1 MTIEFEPRYRLT
13 WHASPLD
20 EKPEVVLF
28 DLWDEMQDWI
38 QDKEDSVDCFDLDL
52 CHIEDLQNAR

>member
-1 MTIEFEPRYRLT
+1 MTITFEPRYRLT
-13 WHASPLD
+13 WHVSPLD

-38 QDKEDSVDCFDLDL
+38 QVKEDSVDCFDLDL
-52 CHIEDLQNAR
+52 CHIEELQDVE